1 MAAAAAVELKNLA
14 EEVTKLS
21 YQNAKLT
28 SDLAAAKELVLSRTS
43 CCPRYTFD
51 GKQDHSNSV
60 LPDACL
66 KISENG
72 VSVDQ
77 LQKELLARCQREAS
91 LEAALSEKDQREV
104 ELQKRM
110 EVAKRHEEDLENE
123 LSNMWVLVAKMRK
136 TGIISESS
144 SFEEGNTFDISQ
156 TEVRNGFCSSNSRTN
171 SKFKEGELS
180 ADREDSSTLE
190 ALRACYEDERRRCKE
205 LEDVI
210 SKLKVYNTQAP
221 N

>member
-28 SDLAAAKELVLSRTS
+28 SDLAAAKELVL
-43 CCPRYTFD
+43 PRYTTLD

-60 LPDACL
+60 RPDACL
-66 KISENG
+66 RNSENG
-72 VSVDQ
+72 VSIDK

-136 TGIISESS
+136 TGIISEQS
-144 SFEEGNTFDISQ
+144 SFEERNTFNISQ

-171 SKFKEGELS
+171 RKFKEGELS
-180 ADREDSSTLE
+180 VDREDSSTLE
-190 ALRACYEDERRRCKE
+190 ELRACYEDERRRCKE